1 MCIGVLQIWRSVF
14 CSYFPWFPVAQGYI
28 HVQGKASMLW
38 CIYHALDLG
47 KYSDTIVQFK
57 MYLSVERGE
66 KVLLL
71 ITFDL
76 LLWRGG
82 REVSER
88 LCTHTWM
95 QVGGCSFMSHLF
107 PQVPEILST
116 SMILATYTLSVIVYR
131 VYKYLIST
139 SVHVYVHV
147 HVSMHMF
154 TSRQCPC
161 GRFVWVS
168 VVFC

>member
-1 MCIGVLQIWRSVF
+1 M
-14 CSYFPWFPVAQGYI
+14 
-28 HVQGKASMLW
+28 
-38 CIYHALDLG
+38 
-47 KYSDTIVQFK
+47 
-57 MYLSVERGE
+57 
-66 KVLLL
+66 
-71 ITFDL
+71 
-76 LLWRGG
+76 
-82 REVSER
+82 SER

-161 GRFVWVS
+161 GRFV
-168 VVFC
+168 